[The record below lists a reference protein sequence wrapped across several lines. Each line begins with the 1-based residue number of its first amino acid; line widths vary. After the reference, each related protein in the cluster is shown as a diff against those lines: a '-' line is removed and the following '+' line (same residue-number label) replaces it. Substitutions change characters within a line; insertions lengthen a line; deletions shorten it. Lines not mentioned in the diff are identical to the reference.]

1 MHVAEELDELVE
13 VYSVDIVFLDSMNEE
28 IKLKMEKYGIEIYD
42 DLDRS

>member
-42 DLDRS
+42 DFMED

>member
-28 IKLKMEKYGIEIYD
+28 IKLKMEKCGIEIYD